1 MKSELIAPCGNNCA
15 TCVGYFG
22 YTMSGAKR
30 KHTCPGCSE
39 ANKNCAF
46 LKQHCELLAKNK
58 VEFCH
63 ECSDYPCSHLLK
75 LQDTYTKKYDVNII
89 ENLDFIRD
97 NGMEKF
103 LRAQEK
109 KFKCPTCSGTIC
121 VHTNRCY
128 SCSPL

>member
-30 KHTCPGCSE
+30 KHTCPGCRE